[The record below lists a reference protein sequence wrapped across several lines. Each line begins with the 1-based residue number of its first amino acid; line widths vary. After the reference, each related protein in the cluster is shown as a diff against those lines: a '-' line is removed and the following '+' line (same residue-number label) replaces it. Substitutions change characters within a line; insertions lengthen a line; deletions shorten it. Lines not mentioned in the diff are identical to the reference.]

1 MSFNVLY
8 VVREGFTGLRRARVA
23 AFVTVSTIAVTL
35 TLLNVFLIMTVN
47 IRKVVRTVKTQIY
60 FEVFVDPT
68 APPEGVEQLKRDILG
83 TPGVERAV
91 YISADKAL
99 QRFKEEF
106 GEDPLPLLGENPLP
120 ASYQVW
126 LKPEYRS
133 PDKAELLSAGI
144 EKLPSVDEVSFHGK
158 FYRLIEK
165 YSRTVLWVDF
175 GLMLI
180 VVLATL
186 LLVNNT
192 MRLTL
197 LSQAKSIQI
206 MRLVGATRGFIRKP
220 YLFQG
225 LFQGALGGG
234 LAALFSFILIRVM
247 IWKFNIHLEGV
258 PFFFWG
264 PVAAGGFLGLAG
276 SLMGLHR
283 HMQE

>member
-1 MSFNVLY
+1 MSINVLY
-8 VVREGFTGLRRARVA
+8 VIREGFTGLRRARVA
-23 AFVTVSTIAVTL
+23 AFVTVSTIAITL

-68 APPEGVEQLKRDILG
+68 APVEGIEQLKRGILG

-106 GEDPLPLLGENPLP
+106 GEDPAPLLGENPLP
-120 ASYQVW
+120 ASFQVW

-133 PDKAELLSAGI
+133 LDKAELLLAGI
-144 EKLPSVDEVSFHGK
+144 GKLPSVDEVSFHGK
-158 FYRLIEK
+158 FFRLIEK

-206 MRLVGATRGFIRKP
+206 MRLVGATRGFIRRP

-225 LFQGALGGG
+225 FFQGALGGG
-234 LAALFSFILIRVM
+234 LAALISFILIRVM

-264 PVAAGGFLGLAG
+264 PVAVGGFLGLAG
-276 SLMGLHR
+276 SLLGLRR